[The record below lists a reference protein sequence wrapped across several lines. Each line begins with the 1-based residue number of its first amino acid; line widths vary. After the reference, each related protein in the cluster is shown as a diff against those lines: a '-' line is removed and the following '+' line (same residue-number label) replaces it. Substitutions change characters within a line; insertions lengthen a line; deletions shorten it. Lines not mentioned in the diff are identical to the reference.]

1 MQPLHLQIDRDKS
14 LTVTTNHI
22 MATLLTF
29 QHRHP
34 QILNATPARL
44 GTTTV
49 SGGQLKKSHK
59 KSSNERGT
67 TT

>member
-1 MQPLHLQIDRDKS
+1 MQSLHLQIDRDKS
-14 LTVTTNHI
+14 LAVTTHHI

-29 QHRHP
+29 QHRHLR
-34 QILNATPARL
+34 ILNAAPARL

-59 KSSNERGT
+59 NELK
-67 TT
+67 